1 LRWQF
6 GQPEKRVFT
15 ICDDNFNMET
25 YGNPY
30 AIEYRK
36 ESISYL
42 ETLREQVSEG
52 ISTPVRFVI
61 NANENTN
68 MEEYYAIM
76 NMTKNNKNISYQINT
91 IPSSDAE
98 VDNQAS
104 ENVDTTETIVS
115 NDIVDPVDSLIQYI
129 SDNYETDTEKEIH
142 DYESK
147 IKQE

>member
-1 LRWQF
+1 
-6 GQPEKRVFT
+6 
-15 ICDDNFNMET
+15 MET
-25 YGNPY
+25 YDNPY

-36 ESISYL
+36 ENITDI

-91 IPSSDAE
+91 IPSSDVE

-104 ENVDTTETIVS
+104 ENVDTTETIIS